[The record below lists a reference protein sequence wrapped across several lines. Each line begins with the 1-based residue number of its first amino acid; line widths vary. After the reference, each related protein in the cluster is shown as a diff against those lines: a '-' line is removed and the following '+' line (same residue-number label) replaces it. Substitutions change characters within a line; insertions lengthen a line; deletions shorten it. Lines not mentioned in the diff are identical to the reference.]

1 VLDYVTDGLG
11 VGIGVNQGDVGTYA
25 DAISA
30 AGFRWVR
37 SRVYWGHIETSRG
50 QYNWKAA
57 PNYDRIVDTFNAQS
71 IGVMHMLQ
79 MTGNG
84 AHGSGASPPYDAV
97 GRAAFA
103 AFAAS
108 GVSRYKGK
116 KVMWELGNEPNI
128 SNFWPMKNTLEGALA
143 AADEYSA
150 LAHVVIPA
158 MRAADPNCFITG
170 PGLAGTGVNLSVAQA
185 YLSRLKDLGVL
196 DLFDRV
202 SVHFYT
208 AEHGNLP
215 TDNLPAGRAPEDAH
229 YDSYF
234 GLVGAPVLNTEHG
247 WRTDGSAEQDR
258 LQASY
263 HVRDFLFGLSRGVR
277 FRSAYLW
284 ANTTKQDQWFLKD
297 RDAQK
302 AFGVLSR
309 ELAGFRY
316 ARRIDTGHPQQ
327 YVFEY
332 ANAEGS
338 LKLAA
343 WKRDSGVPS
352 IVSLAHTGPASY
364 VDVVSGVVTP
374 APGLGHGLALSV
386 HPVYVRLS

>member
-1 VLDYVTDGLG
+1 
-11 VGIGVNQGDVGTYA
+11 
-25 DAISA
+25 
-30 AGFRWVR
+30 
-37 SRVYWGHIETSRG
+37 
-50 QYNWKAA
+50 
-57 PNYDRIVDTFNAQS
+57 
-71 IGVMHMLQ
+71 
-79 MTGNG
+79 
-84 AHGSGASPPYDAV
+84 
-97 GRAAFA
+97 
-103 AFAAS
+103 
-108 GVSRYKGK
+108 
-116 KVMWELGNEPNI
+116 
-128 SNFWPMKNTLEGALA
+128 MKNTLEGALA
-143 AADEYSA
+143 AAEQYAA

-234 GLVGAPVLNTEHG
+234 GLVGQEGGTILNTEHG
-247 WRTDGSAEQDR
+247 WRTDGSATQNQ

-263 HVRDFLFGLSRGVR
+263 NVRDFLFGLSRGVR
-277 FRSAYLW
+277 FRAAYLW
-284 ANTTKQDQWFLKD
+284 ANTTKQEQWFIKD
-297 RDAQK
+297 RDAAK
-302 AFGVLSR
+302 AFGVLAQ
-309 ELAGFRY
+309 ELSGFRY
-316 ARRIDTGHPQQ
+316 VRRIDTGNLHR

-332 ANAEGS
+332 ANDAGVK
-338 LKLAA
+338 KLAA

-352 IVSLAHTGPASY
+352 AVTLAHAGSAEV
-364 VDVVSGVVTP
+364 VDAVSGVATP
-374 APGLGHGLALSV
+374 MTGPGLALSLSV